1 MFFIKEAYGTVWKVQ
16 EVRENYT
23 RVRFSTSE
31 KDLQGNYVNST
42 WFGMFTGKAH
52 EKAQSLQEKD
62 RIKITAGKINNKR
75 EQKDGNWVTYTNVYV
90 FDFELS
96 DPLGQQQTTKQ
107 KPPKVAESKD
117 YPDEEDDDVMP
128 F

>member
-1 MFFIKEAYGTVWKVQ
+1 MFFIKEAYATVWKIQ

-31 KDLQGNYVNST
+31 KDLQGNYINST

-52 EKAQSLQEKD
+52 AKAESLQEKD
-62 RIKITAGKINNKR
+62 RIQITSGKINNKR

-90 FDFELS
+90 FDFEMS
-96 DPLGQQQTTKQ
+96 EPFGQQQSA
-107 KPPKVAESKD
+107 KPPKVKESKD
-117 YPDEEDDDVMP
+117 YPDEEDEDVMP